1 MKMMRRDENSGLLAL
16 TLLLGMG
23 GAACCPAQEI
33 KESQVRAMMIVHL
46 TKFVD
51 WPAARSDAHTPFV
64 LCVLDNDQVGANLEL
79 LLANK
84 TVQGRP
90 VVVRRDITLEQAEQC
105 HILYWAHPKRKQM
118 DSFLATL
125 LDGSVLTVSED
136 HQARSGTMI
145 GLPIED
151 GHVSIGINRSMAQ
164 HAHLNLSSR
173 LLQIAAE
180 SR

>member
-1 MKMMRRDENSGLLAL
+1 MIRPHPISRLL
-16 TLLLGMG
+16 TLILLFGMSDAVFSHG
-23 GAACCPAQEI
+23 QEI
-33 KESQVRAMMIVHL
+33 NASQVRAMMIVHL
-46 TKFVD
+46 TKFID
-51 WPAARSDAHTPFV
+51 WPAVRNDAHTSFV
-64 LCVLDNDQVGANLEL
+64 LCVLDDDQVGAYLGA

-90 VVVRRDITLEQAEQC
+90 VLIRRDITMEQAEKC
-105 HILYWAHPKRKQM
+105 HVLYWAHPKRKQI
-118 DSFLATL
+118 DSMMQAL
-125 LDGSVLTVSED
+125 LKASVLTVSED

-151 GHVSIGINRSMAQ
+151 GHVSIDINRSMAQ
-164 HAHLNLSSR
+164 YAHLTLSSR